1 MNSCTCKKF
10 SETPFFVVLA
20 LTGECIWK
28 SGKVTHHSFW
38 KVPEAHSDSHKKSN
52 VAKSKLQPKTLFT
65 SSDDCHQSEL
75 ASTFNWKDS
84 KKRTRVDFAGT
95 KSLRQEPSYWNPSSS
110 KLWSHLVLEDT
121 IQFVETHIRG
131 HRSDG
136 NQRNDK
142 CNEPP
147 CTSYFMC
154 GQRKKHSEQGWIQQ
168 FVWLVSTK
176 RNLSNNKINLGNWCW
191 INVNTPAYLLA
202 MFPAPSYDWP
212 PQLYMV
218 KPRSRTELVINSLI
232 ALPVV
237 SSQQWCTPENPS
249 RIFFEEST

>member
-10 SETPFFVVLA
+10 SGTPFFVVLA
-20 LTGECIWK
+20 LTGECTWK
-28 SGKVTHHSFW
+28 SGKVTHHFFW
-38 KVPEAHSDSHKKSN
+38 KVPEARNDYHKKYN

-84 KKRTRVDFAGT
+84 EKRTVDFAAT

-110 KLWSHLVLEDT
+110 KLISHLVLEDT

-136 NQRNDK
+136 NQKNDK
-142 CNEPP
+142 CNVPP

-154 GQRKKHSEQGWIQQ
+154 GQRKKESEQGWIQQ
-168 FVWLVSTK
+168 FVFCFHQKKFV
-176 RNLSNNKINLGNWCW
+176 
-191 INVNTPAYLLA
+191 
-202 MFPAPSYDWP
+202 
-212 PQLYMV
+212 Q
-218 KPRSRTELVINSLI
+218 
-232 ALPVV
+232 
-237 SSQQWCTPENPS
+237 
-249 RIFFEEST
+249 